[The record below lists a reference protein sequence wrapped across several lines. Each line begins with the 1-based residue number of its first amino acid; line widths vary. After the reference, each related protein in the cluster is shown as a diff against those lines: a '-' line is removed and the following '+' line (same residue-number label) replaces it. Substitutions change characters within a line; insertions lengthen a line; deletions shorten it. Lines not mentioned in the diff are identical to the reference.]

1 MKHTIGVIMENKPGV
16 LSRISTL
23 LARRSFNIDS
33 ITAGPNANQEVTRM
47 TVVVDG
53 DEYVADNAAKEI
65 SKLEDVIAIEQLLP
79 GMTTSRE
86 IMLIKVRAE
95 GAARTEVVDLAKVM
109 NCNIVDAT
117 ETTILLEHSDRPE
130 KMDVLINM
138 LSSYEII
145 DMARGGA
152 IALKKGE

>member
-1 MKHTIGVIMENKPGV
+1 
-16 LSRISTL
+16 
-23 LARRSFNIDS
+23 
-33 ITAGPNANQEVTRM
+33 
-47 TVVVDG
+47 
-53 DEYVADNAAKEI
+53 
-65 SKLEDVIAIEQLLP
+65 
-79 GMTTSRE
+79 
-86 IMLIKVRAE
+86 MLVKVRAE
-95 GAARTEVVDLAKVM
+95 GAARIEIVNLAKVM
-109 NCNIVDAT
+109 NCNIVDST